1 MVLGRNLLLNMEKKE
16 LNRAKP
22 IRHPVLRKTIKIMAI
37 AILVILIIVIILG
50 VLIDK
55 GILK

>member
-1 MVLGRNLLLNMEKKE
+1 MEKKE